1 LVAFACD
8 LGVDK
13 LSPQIESQQDW
24 TWFTRY
30 CTTRRT
36 AIALENRGKIPQ
48 DMLDEAVV
56 KIQEIKSTE
65 KINREH
71 ESHEL
76 FKQEQ
81 DEQLINWFSR

>member
-1 LVAFACD
+1 MAFACD

-13 LSPQIESQQDW
+13 LSPPIEGEHDW
-24 TWFTRY
+24 AWFTRY

-36 AIALENRGKIPQ
+36 AVALENRSKIPQ
-48 DMLDEAVV
+48 DMLDETVV

-65 KINREH
+65 MINREH
-71 ESHEL
+71 EDHEL

>member
-1 LVAFACD
+1 
-8 LGVDK
+8 
-13 LSPQIESQQDW
+13 
-24 TWFTRY
+24 
-30 CTTRRT
+30 
-36 AIALENRGKIPQ
+36 
-48 DMLDEAVV
+48 MLDEAVV